1 MHLLTLFTF
10 AAVLATRAWGWGDEG
25 HKITATIAQIHLLPS
40 AHRAICSILP
50 SRYGCNLANIAT
62 WPDDVKKQREWLWSA
77 GLHFVNG
84 VDDYPPEDCA
94 FGTKGWT
101 TDQNILNAIVNM
113 TRNVG
118 SLTGDDQDIALRF
131 LTHFLGDIHQPLH
144 MTGRDVGGKLWYAKP
159 LTYHIHFR
167 LKTLPVPV
175 LFNGK
180 NTSLHYAWDDLLI
193 LERISLLNNYTNP
206 LPTSPDPTVPP
217 PVLTRNRH
225 IESALNGSNYDPLIR
240 WIVLEGIYGWWATE
254 LEEWTTCPQF
264 AMENQVS
271 QQVMGLAEEP
281 PYKDPIDVPVCPYHW
296 AKPSHQMLCD
306 FIWRPDL
313 QGVKHPRDA
322 VYKIELNTPE
332 YAGRVRNEKMVEKQL
347 ALGGM
352 RLAAALNEV
361 LGSEEDI
368 QEFGI
373 LPRALQ

>member
-62 WPDDVKKQREWLWSA
+62 WPDDVKKQREWLW
-77 GLHFVNG
+77 
-84 VDDYPPEDCA
+84 
-94 FGTKGWT
+94 GWT

-144 MTGRDVGGKLWYAKP
+144 MTGRDVGGNY
-159 LTYHIHFR
+159 
-167 LKTLPVPV
+167 VPV

-217 PVLTRNRH
+217 PVLARNRH